1 MQNQAQEHT
10 HSDAIAQAPSLG
22 EFLKKTRLSQR
33 GETGR
38 PLTISDIKRRSA
50 LSLPVLSKLEAG
62 KIRDPK
68 FSTIVEVSK
77 GYGLPFEALA
87 FFVQDIAAERQTGP
101 QARDDVTH

>member
-1 MQNQAQEHT
+1 MQIQADTHT
-10 HSDAIAQAPSLG
+10 DATSQPPSLG

-33 GETGR
+33 GESGR
-38 PLTISDIKRRSA
+38 PLTISDIKRRSD

-68 FSTIVEVSK
+68 FSTIVQVCK

-87 FFVQDIAAERQTGP
+87 GFVSDIAADRQTGP
-101 QARDDVTH
+101 QSQH